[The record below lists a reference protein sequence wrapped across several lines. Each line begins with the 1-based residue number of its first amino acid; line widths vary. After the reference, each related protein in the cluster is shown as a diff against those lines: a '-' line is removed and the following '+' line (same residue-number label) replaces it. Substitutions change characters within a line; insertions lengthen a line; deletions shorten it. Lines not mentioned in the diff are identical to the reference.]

1 MVIGVCRI
9 YLQIPESHSLKDK
22 RRVVKSLTQRVQAR
36 FNVSVAE
43 VADQELW
50 QSAEIG
56 IVAVSSSGRHV
67 DDVMQTVIRFV
78 EENLQGGFVADVQTE
93 LLHVD

>member
-9 YLQIPESHSLKDK
+9 YLQIPDSHSLKDK

-43 VADQELW
+43 IADQQLW

-56 IVAVSSSGRHV
+56 IVAVSNSGRHV

-78 EENLQGGFVADVQTE
+78 EENLKGGFVADVQTE
-93 LLHVD
+93 LLHVA